1 MYTMSFIRKIKKG
14 PHVYLALVENKRVE
28 GRVVQK
34 VIRYIGKEIE
44 GQVQKRVVTTDVQVE
59 SVRHYADVLAV
70 HKVAQYLGLEELF
83 GEVGKYILAFV
94 YSHLL
99 ERPSIRK
106 LEEWFNGT
114 EIPQLLGLEEVSTG
128 RLYETLG
135 RVSEMDFG
143 RVEEWIF
150 NKLRSF
156 ESDGLSAII
165 DVTDTYFEGSTLEE
179 RPRRGKDG
187 KYRKLIQIGLGV
199 SGEHGFPIMIRTYPG
214 NTSNLMIFKDLFVR
228 LLEEGFKAV
237 IIDRGMSSEENIKK
251 VLQAKMRLICGVKK
265 SSGLRERFL
274 TKIKREVLYRM
285 ENRVKLQNTSVY
297 IQEFPY
303 QRGKMIVVYNPSLE
317 VVKREIVYEEN
328 GTDEEA
334 RDVGYSLIF
343 HNTDLSASEVT
354 RKYFEKE
361 IVDRAFKKIKGAL
374 SLRPIRVWRKEH
386 IEGHIRICYLAYA
399 ILSFLEYFVKKF
411 DLSAM
416 EFLEKLKRGYRVYL
430 KDLKSGFRW
439 QTDVHL
445 EKRLQRIIDSL
456 NASL

>member
-1 MYTMSFIRKIKKG
+1 MSFVRKIKKG

-59 SVRHYADVLAV
+59 FVRHYADVLAV
-70 HKVAQYLGLEELF
+70 HKASQYLGLEELF
-83 GEVGKYILAFV
+83 GEEGKYILAFV

-106 LEEWFNGT
+106 LEEWFMGT
-114 EIPQLLGLEEVSTG
+114 EIPQLLGIEEVSTG

-135 RVSEMDFG
+135 RVSEMDF
-143 RVEEWIF
+143 RRIEEWIF
-150 NKLRSF
+150 NKLRCF
-156 ESDGLSAII
+156 ESDGSSAII

-199 SGEHGFPIMIRTYPG
+199 TGEQGFPIMMRTYPG
-214 NTSNLMIFKDLFVR
+214 NTSNIMIFKDLFVR

-237 IIDRGMSSEENIKK
+237 IIDRGMSSEENIKN
-251 VLQAKMRLICGVKK
+251 VLQARMRLICGVKK

-274 TKIKREVLYRM
+274 TKIKREELYRV

-297 IQEFPY
+297 IKEFSY
-303 QRGKMIVVYNPSLE
+303 KKGKIIVVYNPSLE

-334 RDVGYSLIF
+334 RDVGYSFIF
-343 HNTDLSASEVT
+343 HNTDHSAAEVT

-374 SLRPIRVWRKEH
+374 SLRPIRVWKKEH
-386 IEGHIRICYLAYA
+386 IEGHLRICYLAYA
-399 ILSFLEYFVKKF
+399 ILSFLEHFVKKF
-411 DLSAM
+411 DLSAT

-430 KDLKSGFRW
+430 KDLKSDFRW
-439 QTDVHL
+439 QTDVYL

-456 NASL
+456 STSL